1 MKIRTVLLLVILV
14 IIAVFVAINWKAFM
28 TQTTLSVGF
37 ANVQA
42 PLGLVMLGL
51 LVFLTAA
58 FLVFAIYLQTS
69 NLLEAR
75 RHAQELKGSR
85 ELADRAEASR
95 FTELRGFLDSELK
108 RQTDLNIQ
116 SRAAIVAR
124 MDELE
129 RDLRTAIEESGN
141 ALSAYIEELEDRLEA
156 KGEPNR

>member
-1 MKIRTVLLLVILV
+1 MKIRTLLLLVILV

-51 LVFLTAA
+51 LVFITAV
-58 FLVFAIYLQTS
+58 FLVFAMYLQTS

-108 RQTDLNIQ
+108 RQTDLTIQ
-116 SRAAIVAR
+116 SRAAVVAR
-124 MDELE
+124 MDQLE

>member
-1 MKIRTVLLLVILV
+1 MKIRTLLLLVILIV
-14 IIAVFVAINWKAFM
+14 IAVFVAINWKAFM

-51 LVFLTAA
+51 LVFLAA
-58 FLVFAIYLQTS
+58 VFLVFAIYLQTS
-69 NLLEAR
+69 YLLEAR
-75 RHAQELKGSR
+75 RHAQEIKGTR

-95 FTELRGFLDSELK
+95 FTELRGFLDGELK
-108 RQTDLNIQ
+108 KQTDLGME
-116 SRAAIVAR
+116 SRAAVVAR
-124 MDELE
+124 MEQLE

-156 KGEPNR
+156 KGGQNR

>member
-1 MKIRTVLLLVILV
+1 MKIRTLLLLVILV